1 MFDWW
6 IRKRTSAGRFGWVA
20 MRGAVNAIENLCL
33 VIVRFEV

>member
-6 IRKRTSAGRFGWVA
+6 IRKWTSTWRFGWVA

-33 VIVRFEV
+33 LIVRL

>member
-6 IRKRTSAGRFGWVA
+6 IRERASAWRFGWVA

-33 VIVRFEV
+33 LIVRLEV